1 MNHVCQKEKELGGL
15 KDQVDR
21 VEKELYVGRERR
33 DPVLIRVDRVERI
46 VGWMVYVSTA
56 LLIAVLVAVSGMVWS
71 AVKQQQVSASVAAAH
86 AGT

>member
-1 MNHVCQKEKELGGL
+1 
-15 KDQVDR
+15 
-21 VEKELYVGRERR
+21 
-33 DPVLIRVDRVERI
+33 LIRVDRVERI